1 MNFIEELYF
10 GNINPNEK
18 RIDKNSQY
26 KKALESFCKYENE
39 LNNLLSGQELQIF
52 NKLINVSDEITSCA
66 SIESF
71 KIGFVLGVHMM
82 IDCHNVT
89 NKNFKD

>member
-10 GNINPNEK
+10 GNINPNEN

-26 KKALESFCKYENE
+26 KKALERFCKYENE
-39 LNNLLSGQELQIF
+39 LNNLLSGKELQIF
-52 NKLINVSDEITSCA
+52 NKLINVSDEITSYA
-66 SIESF
+66 SVENF

-82 IDCHNVT
+82 IDCYSIT
-89 NKNFKD
+89 NKNLKD

>member
-39 LNNLLSGQELQIF
+39 LNNLLSGEVLQIF
-52 NKLINVSDEITSCA
+52 NKFINVSDEITSCA
-66 SIESF
+66 SVENF